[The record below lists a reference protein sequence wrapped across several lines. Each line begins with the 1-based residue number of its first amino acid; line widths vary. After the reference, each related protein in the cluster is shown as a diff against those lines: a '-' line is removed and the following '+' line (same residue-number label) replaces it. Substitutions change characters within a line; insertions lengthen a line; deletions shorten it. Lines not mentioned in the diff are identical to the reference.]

1 MSTPEPTIAAR
12 LAIRGDGIVDFTAE
26 VSAQPI
32 DWAKFEPLCGLR
44 LTVKALAEVLMEH
57 LAWTHR
63 QGKRANLSGADLSGA
78 DLRGADLSRADLRW
92 ADLTGADLSRADLSG
107 ADLSGAVLYGA
118 DLSGA
123 DLSGAVL
130 RGAVLYGA
138 DLTGTRGIRSAGPVG
153 AEGRMIYGVAHE
165 DGAMVQAGCWWGT
178 VPATFGAVE
187 ERYADGSGR
196 EQYRADYLAAVRW
209 VGGIT

>member
-107 ADLSGAVLYGA
+107 A
-118 DLSGA
+118 
-123 DLSGAVL
+123 VL